1 MTFVSPLAATEIGH
15 YKDRVSN
22 PIERELTLHRTFGS
36 VAPGDPVAFV
46 VAETLAQAR
55 DAAEA
60 GQKVFDAKCKRCHV
74 INGSGGTRGP
84 NLSNVGGR
92 LEQAAL
98 RDFIKDPAQARPG
111 TRMPKVS
118 LTEKQ
123 LDAVATYLAGLK

>member
-1 MTFVSPLAATEIGH
+1 MSKLVWAAVAVGLLMTGCSGGISDEALAGLSP
-15 YKDRVSN
+15 
-22 PIERELTLHRTFGS
+22 
-36 VAPGDPVAFV
+36 
-46 VAETLAQAR
+46 
-55 DAAEA
+55 AEA

-92 LEQAAL
+92 LEEAAL
-98 RDFIKDPAQARPG
+98 REFIQDPGKARPG